1 MDTNEGGIPG
11 PDDAAFNDAAAN
23 DTAVNDTAVNDAAVN
38 DAATNDAAINDTG
51 AGDNGLNDKALSR
64 GGIVGARGTA
74 EGLVMRMDG
83 RVDSENLKKAVEDF
97 VGSRERFLSG
107 NDVTLEW
114 VGEKPGDDVEGEIRE
129 LLKGTFNI
137 TVKASSLKRPM
148 TVRRQ
153 SVDAEKK
160 GGRLPFED
168 ESTAHIDYGM
178 QYSTGAPA
186 TGGFGKPDE
195 AKGLFGGI
203 EGLSDVSRHAQ
214 KQGAVDGNLW
224 DDPNARI
231 ISSMLRSGQRIETE
245 HSLVVFGDVNSG
257 AELVAGGDIVVLGT
271 LRGVA
276 HAGAYDET
284 GGGRTIFALN
294 LQPTQLRIGSII
306 SRGSGDT
313 REKGPEIARV
323 DKDIIIVEPYSAK
336 AFLGRRRD

>member
-1 MDTNEGGIPG
+1 MDTNEGGVPG
-11 PDDAAFNDAAAN
+11 SDDAASS
-23 DTAVNDTAVNDAAVN
+23 
-38 DAATNDAAINDTG
+38 
-51 AGDNGLNDKALSR
+51 DNASNENALNGNVLNSNVLNR

-83 RVDSENLKKAVEDF
+83 RVDSENLKRAVEDF
-97 VGSRERFLSG
+97 VSSRERFLSG

-114 VGEKPGDDVEGEIRE
+114 VGEKPGEDLESEIRE
-129 LLKGTFNI
+129 LLKDSFNI

-148 TVRRQ
+148 TVRRE
-153 SVDAEKK
+153 SIRTETESDPVFDDAGAGHHETVD
-160 GGRLPFED
+160 R
-168 ESTAHIDYGM
+168 SIDYGM
-178 QYSTGAPA
+178 QYPGGGYGTG
-186 TGGFGKPDE
+186 DE

-203 EGLSDVSRHAQ
+203 EGLSDVSQRAQ

-231 ISSMLRSGQRIETE
+231 ISSMLRSGQRVETE

-257 AELVAGGDIVVLGT
+257 AELVAGGDIVILGT

-313 REKGPEIARV
+313 REKSPEIARV

-336 AFLGRRRD
+336 AFLSRRRD